1 MRGQTNRLQRCLQT
15 KTTCCNPPYLVL
27 SHTPH
32 TCTAFRWVCLV
43 RYKEICNREKQIFC
57 FKSTYIW
64 HYGCPLFQSTVG
76 TARLGPLALARAC
89 LCCSSPPAPSFSP
102 ARISSPYCIPTLLV
116 SKHINYSH
124 FFFYHKPIF
133 HPLKEFCGCGVFSQ
147 THHLVP
153 SVILATVVILF
164 ILLYCF

>member
-15 KTTCCNPPYLVL
+15 KTTCCIPPYLVL

-43 RYKEICNREKQIFC
+43 RYKEICNREKQIFW
-57 FKSTYIW
+57 FKSTYIS

-124 FFFYHKPIF
+124 FFFTIF

-147 THHLVP
+147 THHLVL
-153 SVILATVVILF
+153 SVILATVTF
-164 ILLYCF
+164 KSNMLYCF